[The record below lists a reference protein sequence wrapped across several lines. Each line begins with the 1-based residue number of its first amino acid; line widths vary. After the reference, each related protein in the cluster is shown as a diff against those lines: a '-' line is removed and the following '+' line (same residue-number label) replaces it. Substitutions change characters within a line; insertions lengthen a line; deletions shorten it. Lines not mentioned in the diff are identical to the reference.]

1 MLAAQY
7 SRISNFRPQSL
18 ARFKIYDIFYNSRC
32 AKIADFGGKLTWT
45 SKFHLAGGA
54 FILGHES
61 GRCSVHVNVQ
71 LLGKVGTACVP
82 PLLSA
87 RIYVGPRAHCVF
99 SGYFL
104 IISPN
109 VETHRVGGKRTMRL
123 LYGYCQLSQIRLPV
137 H

>member
-71 LLGKVGTACVP
+71 LLGKGGDSLCP
-82 PLLSA
+82 PIIVCSHLRGSKGPLCLFGLLS
-87 RIYVGPRAHCVF
+87 HHF
-99 SGYFL
+99 S
-104 IISPN
+104 
-109 VETHRVGGKRTMRL
+109 
-123 LYGYCQLSQIRLPV
+123 
-137 H
+137 

>member
-1 MLAAQY
+1 MFCACKRAA
-7 SRISNFRPQSL
+7 
-18 ARFKIYDIFYNSRC
+18 
-32 AKIADFGGKLTWT
+32 
-45 SKFHLAGGA
+45 
-54 FILGHES
+54 
-61 GRCSVHVNVQ
+61 
-71 LLGKVGTACVP
+71 LGKGGDSLCP
-82 PLLSA
+82 PLLSGC
-87 RIYVGPRAHCVF
+87 IYVGPRAHCVF